1 MSTETTPTPTPTPAT
16 INDLTITDGARA
28 KVLAVM
34 EQEEL
39 AADERNLRLF
49 VAGGGCG
56 GPAFGL
62 AFDKA
67 EDGDT
72 SVKVGDL
79 SVIVDPQSLPYV
91 HGATVDYVET
101 AEVQGFKV
109 SVPRPE
115 GGSCNSGACGDGQC
129 GEGSGAPDDGHQ
141 HGGGGGCGSG
151 GCC

>member
-1 MSTETTPTPTPTPAT
+1 MSTETSPTEASPAGDT
-16 INDLTITDGARA
+16 INELTITASARA
-28 KVLAVM
+28 KVLEVM
-34 EQEEL
+34 EQEGL
-39 AADERNLRLF
+39 ADDERNLRLF

-56 GPAFGL
+56 GPSFGL

-72 SVKVGDL
+72 SVQLGDL
-79 SVIVDPQSLPYV
+79 SVIVDPDSLPYV

-109 SVPRPE
+109 SIPRPE
-115 GGSCNSGACGDGQC
+115 GASCSSASCSDAQC
-129 GEGSGAPDDGHQ
+129 QPDAGHP
-141 HGGGGGCGSG
+141 HGGGGGRGSG